1 MSEPTPARVCTN
13 CGRAE
18 IRPTVRICPN
28 CGAVLPGLTQVQTNR
43 AGFAA
48 LAQQLPP
55 PQETPAQT
63 TEPTPAEPMVGSS
76 QPWALYA
83 APTPERQGDSAF
95 AEEDQAG
102 PFLTRSLWGDRT
114 LGFVG
119 EVAAVALGVGI
130 LIASGE
136 AANRPDLPNWS
147 PAAVLIGGI
156 AVFALC
162 LWQAKR
168 LRDNYP
174 QLARGW
180 YAGRSIWE
188 NTILP
193 FLIGGAVVG
202 LVLLLLGP
210 LGLLAICVGG
220 VLVVSLGPVGWILLA
235 MFVFIVGRGILYA
248 IHKRRNP

>member
-1 MSEPTPARVCTN
+1 MSEATPNRACTN
-13 CGRAE
+13 CGRTE

-28 CGAVLPGLTQVQTNR
+28 CGAVLPGLAGARASR

-48 LAQQLPP
+48 LAQQV
-55 PQETPAQT
+55 PQPETPTAT
-63 TEPTPAEPMVGSS
+63 TEHPPAESNTGTS
-76 QPWALYA
+76 QPWAIHTYA
-83 APTPERQGDSAF
+83 APERQNSSNIWQD
-95 AEEDQAG
+95 DQEG

-119 EVAAVALGVGI
+119 EVAAVAFGVGI
-130 LIASGE
+130 LIATGE
-136 AANRPDLPNWS
+136 AANRPNLPGWS
-147 PAAVLIGGI
+147 PAATLIGGI
-156 AVFALC
+156 AVFTLC

-168 LRDNYP
+168 LRDSYP

-180 YAGRSIWE
+180 YAGRSVWE

-210 LGLLAICVGG
+210 LGLLAVCVGG
-220 VLVVSLGPVGWILLA
+220 VLVVALGPVGWILLA
-235 MFVFIVGRGILYA
+235 MVVFIVGRGILYA
-248 IHKRRNP
+248 IHKSRNR